1 MNLQREHHLVQAGQA
16 LQKLQAA
23 QGVYKELKQ
32 KLGHMNDTFEGLRD
46 RLVRMDKIVQ
56 AALMVLQENQ
66 LYQFDL
72 AMLPRSEQ
80 AETLVSPL
88 LKNQFDLVPPE
99 EIISRYGVS
108 KLIEFFENI
117 HSNNKIG
124 HRRPT

>member
-1 MNLQREHHLVQAGQA
+1 MSLQREHHLVQAGQA

-32 KLGHMNDTFEGLRD
+32 KLGHMNETFEGLRD
-46 RLVRMDKIVQ
+46 RLVRMDQTIQ

-66 LYQFDL
+66 LY
-72 AMLPRSEQ
+72 
-80 AETLVSPL
+80 
-88 LKNQFDLVPPE
+88 QFDLVPPE

-117 HSNNKIG
+117 HSNNKSG
-124 HRRPT
+124 RRRPT